1 MCSEMGAETAPARK
15 IVLRRYRPRKLP
27 RHECL
32 IFIRKQQRHR
42 ELRLHLPWSN
52 SRIEGSP
59 ASGETRTRAAAPARA
74 TAHACNNFLQLQ
86 MLRI

>member
-15 IVLRRYRPRKLP
+15 LVLRRYPPRKLP

-32 IFIRKQQRHR
+32 IFITKTTS

-52 SRIEGSP
+52 SRTEGSP

-74 TAHACNNFLQLQ
+74 TAHACNHFLQFQ